1 MSQFLIL
8 KPSSLGDILHAFPA
22 VSALLRACPGSVADW
37 LIAPPFAELTAF
49 LPGVRRNV
57 LFERRKLGRIS
68 SFPASFRELLRSI
81 RSAGPYDAVID
92 LQGLTRSAF
101 IGRCASS
108 GIHVGPRHP
117 REIWARLAYSR
128 TVPLPEGVHAVR
140 RNNAL
145 IAGFLGRN
153 DLDFSFHP
161 PVVERFARPVREL
174 LAETVPSRTSLL
186 VAVAPGARWETKQW
200 PPEFFA
206 RVMRSFADAHPGVH
220 FLLAGSPGEIGLAE
234 RILQADPGLS
244 CSNLCGR
251 TSVGELV
258 ELIRNVSLLFCNDSG
273 PMHIAAMLSVP
284 VVAFFGPT
292 SPRLTGPYSQKS
304 AVLQPSLPC
313 IFCLKRYCT
322 HCRCHAAVD
331 ADDAASRA
339 EALLS
344 GNDRTTGTGL

>member
-8 KPSSLGDILHAFPA
+8 KPSSLGDVLHAFPA
-22 VSALLRACPGSVADW
+22 VSALLRAYPDSVADW
-37 LIAPPFAELTAF
+37 LIAPQFADLTAF
-49 LPGVRRNV
+49 LPGVRSNI
-57 LFERRKLGRIS
+57 LFERKKLGRLS
-68 SFPASFRELLRSI
+68 TFPASFRQLFKSI
-81 RSAGPYDAVID
+81 RTQRYDAVLD
-92 LQGLTRSAF
+92 FQGLSRSAF
-101 IGRCASS
+101 IGRCAS
-108 GIHVGPRHP
+108 GLHVGPRHP
-117 REIWARLAYSR
+117 REFPARLAY
-128 TVPLPEGVHAVR
+128 TKTIPLPEGVHAVE

-145 IAGFLGRN
+145 VAGFTGRN
-153 DLDFSFHP
+153 DLDFSFRP

-174 LAETVPSRTSLL
+174 LSATVPAGASML

-220 FLLAGSPGEIGLAE
+220 FLLAGSSGEKPLAD
-234 RILQADPGLS
+234 RILRADPGLS
-244 CSNLCGR
+244 CSDLCGK

-258 ELIRNVSLLFCNDSG
+258 ELIRSVSLLFCNDSG

-339 EALLS
+339 AALLAAQK
-344 GNDRTTGTGL
+344 TV

>member
-37 LIAPPFAELTAF
+37 LIAPQFTELTEF
-49 LPGVRRNV
+49 LPGVRRNI
-57 LFERRKLGRIS
+57 LFERRKLGCLS
-68 SFPASFRELLRSI
+68 SFPTAFRDLLHAI
-81 RSAGPYDAVID
+81 RAESYDTVID
-92 LQGLTRSAF
+92 LQGLARSAF
-101 IGRCASS
+101 IGRCAS
-108 GIHVGPRHP
+108 GLHVGPRRP
-117 REIWARLAYSR
+117 REFLARLAYTR
-128 TVPLPEGVHAVR
+128 TVSLPEGVHAIEK
-140 RNNAL
+140 NNAF
-145 IAGFLGRN
+145 IASLLGRD
-153 DLDFSFHP
+153 DLDFSFQP
-161 PVVERFARPVREL
+161 PVVERFARPVRDL
-174 LAETVPSRTSLL
+174 LAQVVPGGTARL

-206 RVMRSFADAHPGVH
+206 RVMRSFVASCPGVH
-220 FLLAGSPGEIGLAE
+220 FLLVGASGENALAE
-234 RILQADPGLS
+234 RILQAEPGLS

-258 ELIRNVSLLFCNDSG
+258 ELMRNVSLLFCNDSG

-284 VVAFFGPT
+284 VVALFGPT

-339 EALLS
+339 AALLAAQK
-344 GNDRTTGTGL
+344 TV

>member
-8 KPSSLGDILHAFPA
+8 KPSSLGDVLHAFPA
-22 VSALLRACPGSVADW
+22 VSALLRACPDSVADW
-37 LIAPPFAELTAF
+37 FIAPQFAELTAF

-57 LFERRKLGRIS
+57 LFERRKLGNLS
-68 SFPASFRELLRSI
+68 SFLAAFRDLLRSI
-81 RSAGPYDAVID
+81 RSSGPYDAVID

-101 IGRCASS
+101 IGRCVS
-108 GIHVGPRHP
+108 GVHVGPRHP
-117 REIWARLAYSR
+117 REFLARLAYTK
-128 TVPLPEGVHAVR
+128 TVPLPEGVHAVQ

-161 PVVERFARPVREL
+161 PVVERFARPVRAL
-174 LAETVPSRTSLL
+174 LAETVPAGASLL
-186 VAVAPGARWETKQW
+186 VAVAPGARWDTKQW

-220 FLLAGSPGEIGLAE
+220 FLLAGSSGENPLAE
-234 RILQADPGLS
+234 RILQAEPGLS

-339 EALLS
+339 QALLS
-344 GNDRTTGTGL
+344 DNDRNQRTGL

>member
-8 KPSSLGDILHAFPA
+8 KPSSLGDVLHAFPA
-22 VSALLRACPGSVADW
+22 VSALLRACPDSVADW
-37 LIAPPFAELTAF
+37 FISPQFAELTAF

-57 LFERRKLGRIS
+57 LFERRKLGNLS
-68 SFPASFRELLRSI
+68 SFPAAFRDLLRSI
-81 RSAGPYDAVID
+81 RSSGPYDAVID

-101 IGRCASS
+101 IGRCVS
-108 GIHVGPRHP
+108 GVHVGPRHP
-117 REIWARLAYSR
+117 REFLASLAYTK
-128 TVPLPEGVHAVR
+128 TVPLPEGVHAVQ

-161 PVVERFARPVREL
+161 PVVERFARPVRAL
-174 LAETVPSRTSLL
+174 LAETVPAGASLL
-186 VAVAPGARWETKQW
+186 VAVAPGARWDTKQW

-220 FLLAGSPGEIGLAE
+220 FLLAGSSGENPLAE
-234 RILQADPGLS
+234 RILQAEPGLS

-339 EALLS
+339 QALLS
-344 GNDRTTGTGL
+344 DNDRNQRTGL

>member
-8 KPSSLGDILHAFPA
+8 KPSSLGDVLHAFPA
-22 VSALLRACPGSVADW
+22 VSALLKASPGSSADW
-37 LIAPPFAELTAF
+37 LIAPQFADLTSF
-49 LPGVRRNV
+49 LPGVRRNI
-57 LFERRKLGRIS
+57 LFERRKLGRLS
-68 SFPASFRELLRSI
+68 SFPAAFCKLLRDI
-81 RSAGPYDAVID
+81 RSARYDAVID

-101 IGRCASS
+101 IGRCAS
-108 GIHVGPRHP
+108 GLHVGPRHP

-128 TVPLPEGVHAVR
+128 TVALPEGVHAVE

-145 IAGFLGRN
+145 IAGFLGRS

-174 LAETVPSRTSLL
+174 LQQTVPPRVSRL
-186 VAVAPGARWETKQW
+186 VAVAPGARWATKQW

-206 RVMRSFADAHPGVH
+206 RVMRSFADGEPGVH
-220 FLLAGSPGEIGLAE
+220 FLLVGAPGEKELAD
-234 RILQADPGLS
+234 RVMQADRGLS
-244 CSNLCGR
+244 CTNLCGR
-251 TSVGELV
+251 TSTGELV
-258 ELIRNVSLLFCNDSG
+258 ELIRNVSILFSNDSG

-304 AVLQPSLPC
+304 AVLQASLPC

-331 ADDAASRA
+331 ADAAASRA
-339 EALLS
+339 KALLTV
-344 GNDRTTGTGL
+344 RE

>member
-8 KPSSLGDILHAFPA
+8 KPSSLGDVLHAFPA
-22 VSALLRACPGSVADW
+22 VAALLRACPDSVADW
-37 LIAPPFAELTAF
+37 FIAPQFAELTAF

-57 LFERRKLGRIS
+57 LFERRKLGNLS
-68 SFPASFRELLRSI
+68 SFPAAFRDLLRSI

-101 IGRCASS
+101 IGRCVS
-108 GIHVGPRHP
+108 GVHVGPRHP
-117 REIWARLAYSR
+117 REFPARLAYSK
-128 TVPLPEGVHAVR
+128 TVPLPEGVHAVQ
-140 RNNAL
+140 RNNVL

-161 PVVERFARPVREL
+161 PVVERFARPVRTL
-174 LAETVPSRTSLL
+174 LAETVPAGASLL

-220 FLLAGSPGEIGLAE
+220 FLLAGSSGENPLAE

-331 ADDAASRA
+331 ADAAAERA
-339 EALLS
+339 HALLS
-344 GNDRTTGTGL
+344 REDKQSRTGL